1 MCRASQ
7 INPVI
12 VGNGEEGVG
21 IQAAVSTLMV
31 EVMVVVDSSRTV
43 TVTVFMVKGTATVT
57 ISKNQTVESGF
68 CEVKVCVASL
78 AA

>member
-12 VGNGEEGVG
+12 VWDGEEGVG

-43 TVTVFMVKGTATVT
+43 GDCYRVYGQGDGYCNHLEKPDGGVG
-57 ISKNQTVESGF
+57 
-68 CEVKVCVASL
+68 L
-78 AA
+78 L